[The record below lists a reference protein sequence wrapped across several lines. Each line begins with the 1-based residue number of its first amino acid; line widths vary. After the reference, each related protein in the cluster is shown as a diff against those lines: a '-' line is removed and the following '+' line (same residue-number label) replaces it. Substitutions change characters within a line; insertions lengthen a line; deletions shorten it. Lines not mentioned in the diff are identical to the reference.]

1 MNEQYDWNLWF
12 CSVVTENAQKRRLL
26 SRFGTTERLFQADE
40 TEIFNI
46 EEISSELQNRLT
58 ETRTERYLE
67 KLKKTL
73 LRSGS
78 YFVWREEPRFP
89 KELLE
94 IDDAPFGLF
103 YRGTLPKRTPR
114 IAIVGTR
121 ASSSYG
127 AETARLFADV
137 LSSAGIGI
145 VSGLAMG
152 IDGQAHRSCLESG
165 GVPIAVLGSGIDV
178 PYPKENWDLYQKVC
192 EKGCIISEYPPGTP
206 ALKYHFPHRN
216 RLISG
221 LSDGVLVVEARERS
235 GTLITVDRALEQGKE
250 VYVIPGRITD
260 RNSIGCLHLIQQ
272 GAKVVCR
279 PEEILADLSEIYGS
293 EIVQRDENGQYFIS
307 TLINHN
313 MKNKKIPLA
322 SDEKIVY
329 AFLRLGP
336 KQFDSLVWE
345 TGIHPQK
352 LSSILYSMEKK
363 QWIFKSGTQQYC
375 AVAENSEP

>member
-12 CSVVTENAQKRRLL
+12 CSVVTENSQKRRLL
-26 SRFGTTERLFQADE
+26 SRYGTTERLFHADE
-40 TEIFNI
+40 KEIFNI
-46 EEISSELQNRLT
+46 EEITSEMKHHLL
-58 ETRTERYLE
+58 ETRYERYIE
-67 KLKKTL
+67 KVKNA
-73 LRSGS
+73 LRRSNS
-78 YFVWREEPRFP
+78 SFVWWEDSKFP
-89 KELLE
+89 KELKD

-103 YRGTLPKRTPR
+103 YRGNIPKRTPR

-127 AETARLFADV
+127 GETARLFATV
-137 LSSAGIGI
+137 LSKAGIGI

-178 PYPKENWDLYQKVC
+178 PYPKENWDLYQQVC
-192 EKGCIISEYPPGTP
+192 ENGCIISEYPPGTP

-260 RNSIGCLHLIQQ
+260 RNSIGCIHLIQQ
-272 GAKVVCR
+272 GAKVVCK
-279 PEEILADLSEIYGS
+279 PEEILTDICEMFGS
-293 EIVQRDENGQYFIS
+293 EIVKMEENGQYYLS
-307 TLINHN
+307 TMINHD

-352 LSSILYSMEKK
+352 LNSILYSMEKK
-363 QWIFKSGTQQYC
+363 QWIYKSGTQQYS
-375 AVAENSEP
+375 AVAEDSEP